1 MAIGKWSEQC
11 ISHLDDLVFE
21 FFDSYFS
28 DKSRDCLLIGGAGFD
43 PRTAR
48 IVTRLS
54 KILGSRLNVLLIQEE
69 RPSPDA
75 QLLEKADEN
84 LREIYSICD
93 QVDVSPVKILA
104 DDGAI
109 IGGRNVISKIADIDL
124 SRFTDIVI
132 DLSALSTGISFPLV
146 SYVYNESKNVSWQL
160 NVHIAVVSNP
170 KLDGAIVSSPHDRAS
185 EARGFQEV
193 NLFSEA
199 TQKTKLWLPIVSG
212 DKQHMLDTIFNQL
225 KPQDTCPILPF
236 PSEDPKKGD
245 NVAYAI
251 FSSIYDEM
259 GGRLENEWELEPQNF
274 LYADERAP
282 LDIYR
287 TIIRIAHERAPVF
300 EAFGGST
307 IVLSPLGSKIPSI
320 GALMAGLEKG
330 FPVVYVEAIGYNV
343 DWTLAQAIGPEDSKM
358 AHVWLCGDA
367 YHTTDS

>member
-11 ISHLDDLVFE
+11 ISHLDDSVFE
-21 FFDSYFS
+21 FFISYFS
-28 DKSRDCLLIGGAGFD
+28 KESRNCLLIGGAGFD
-43 PRTAR
+43 PRTAK
-48 IVTRLS
+48 IVTELS
-54 KILGSRLNVLLIQEE
+54 CILGSRLSVVLIKEE
-69 RPSPDA
+69 RPSPEA
-75 QLLEKADEN
+75 QLILRAEEN
-84 LREIYSICD
+84 LQQIRDTCGH
-93 QVDVSPVKILA
+93 VDVRSVDILA

-109 IGGRNVISKIADIDL
+109 VGGRNVINSILDIKFSD
-124 SRFTDIVI
+124 FTDVVI
-132 DLSALSTGISFPLV
+132 DLSALSTGVSFPLV
-146 SYVYNESKNVSWQL
+146 SYVYNESKKLSWEL

-170 KLDGAIVSSPHDRAS
+170 KLDGAIVSDPHERAS

-193 NLFSEA
+193 NLFSDTTE
-199 TQKTKLWLPIVSG
+199 KTKLWLPIVSG
-212 DKQHMLDTIFNQL
+212 DKRHILNTIYGQL

-236 PSEDPKKGD
+236 PSENPKKGD
-245 NVAYAI
+245 NIAYAI

-259 GGRLENEWELEPQNF
+259 GGGLENDWELEPQNF

-320 GALMAGLEKG
+320 GALMAGLEKE

-343 DWTLAQAIGPEDSKM
+343 DWDLAEAIGPEDSKM

-367 YHTTDS
+367 YHATEG